1 MGEKDGPPPVRAISE
16 YYQEEKTAMPL
27 PYDLLQFLG
36 LLGAVLLLARPL
48 GTFMARVYNG
58 ERTVLSPILAPGENL
73 FYRICGVERND
84 EMGWQRYA
92 YAMLLFNLA
101 LFLALFAMLLAQPA
115 LPFNPQG
122 LPGLSWPLA
131 LNTAVSFITNT
142 NWQNYAGEST
152 LSYFTQVVGLTV
164 HNFVSAASGMA
175 IVITLIRG
183 FIRRTSASI
192 GNFWVDLT
200 RSVLYILL
208 PLSLLGAVFL
218 VSQGVI
224 QNFSDYKTVL
234 LTQPLSYD
242 KPKLDA
248 MGSPML
254 DQAGKVLTE
263 KVIAREATIPMGPV
277 ASQEAIKELG
287 TNGGG
292 FFNANSAHPFEN
304 PTPLSNFLE
313 VFFILLIPAAL
324 TRTFGV
330 MVGNPKQGRALLG
343 VMLFLFVVAFGV
355 LHASELAST
364 PLLHQM
370 GVAGGNLEG
379 KELRFGLVGTDMF
392 EVATTATSCGAVSAM
407 HDSLTPL
414 GGLVPLS
421 LILLGEIIFGG
432 VGSGLYTMLA
442 FAIIAV
448 FVSGL
453 MIGRTPEYLGKKIE
467 VREMWMSIVII
478 LTAGIVVL
486 ISSGLAM
493 LTPSAVAAMANPGA
507 HGLSEV
513 LYAFA
518 SMANNNGSGF
528 AGLSGNTNFYNLL
541 GALAMLI
548 GRYVPALAVLAMA
561 DGLAKKKY
569 VPPSLGTLPTDQF
582 PFAFWLTLVILIV
595 GALTFFPALAL
606 GPIVEH
612 LAMTGGN

>member
-1 MGEKDGPPPVRAISE
+1 MMAKKMPPHCVEHFETLSGG
-16 YYQEEKTAMPL
+16 KNTAMNL
-27 PYDLLQFLG
+27 PYDLLQFL
-36 LLGAVLLLARPL
+36 LLLAAVLLLSRPL
-48 GTFMARVYNG
+48 GGFMARIYGG
-58 ERTVLSPILAPGENL
+58 ERTFLSPIVAPCESL
-73 FYRICGVERND
+73 FYRLCGVNRND

-92 YAMLLFNLA
+92 LAMLLFNLM
-101 LFLALFAMLLAQPA
+101 LFLALLAMLLAQSA
-115 LPFNPQG
+115 LPFNPHQE

-131 LNTAVSFITNT
+131 LNTAVSFVTNT
-142 NWQNYAGEST
+142 NWQNYSGEST
-152 LSYFTQVVGLTV
+152 LSYFTQMAGLTV

-175 IVITLIRG
+175 IVIALIRG
-183 FIRRTSASI
+183 FVRRSTATI

-208 PLSLLGAVFL
+208 PLSLIGAVFL
-218 VSQGVI
+218 VSQGAI
-224 QNFSDYKTVL
+224 QNFSAYKTV
-234 LTQPLSYD
+234 P
-242 KPKLDA
+242 
-248 MGSPML
+248 
-254 DQAGKVLTE
+254 LTE
-263 KVIAREATIPMGPV
+263 SVTAKEVSIPMGPV

-304 PTPLSNFLE
+304 PTPFSNLME
-313 VFFILLIPAAL
+313 VLLILLIPAAL

-330 MVGNPKQGRALLG
+330 MVGNPRQGTTLLG
-343 VMLFLFVVAFGV
+343 VMLFLFVVAFAV
-355 LHASELAST
+355 LHWSELAST
-364 PLLHQM
+364 PMLHQM

-379 KELRFGLVGTDMF
+379 KELRFGLAGSNMF
-392 EVATTATSCGAVSAM
+392 EVATTATSCGAVTAM

-421 LILLGEIIFGG
+421 LILLGEIVFGG

-478 LTAGIVVL
+478 LVAGVVVL
-486 ISSGLAM
+486 ILSGLAM
-493 LTPSAVAAMANPGA
+493 ITPSAVASMANPGA
-507 HGLSEV
+507 HGLTEV

-518 SMANNNGSGF
+518 SMANNNGSAF
-528 AGLSGNTNFYNLL
+528 AGLTGNTNFYNLL

-561 DGLAKKKY
+561 GGLAGKKY
-569 VPPSLGTLPTDQF
+569 VPPSLGTLPTDKF

-612 LAMTGGN
+612 LSMTGVN

>member
-1 MGEKDGPPPVRAISE
+1 M
-16 YYQEEKTAMPL
+16 TL
-27 PYDLLQFLG
+27 PNDLLQFLG
-36 LLGAVLLLARPL
+36 LLGAVLLLAHPL
-48 GTFMARVYNG
+48 GSFMARVYNG
-58 ERTVLSPILAPGENL
+58 ERTFLSPILAPCESL
-73 FYRICGVERND
+73 FYRICGVDRND

-92 YAMLLFNLA
+92 YAMLLFNLV
-101 LFLALFAMLLAQPA
+101 LFLALLGMLLAQPA
-115 LPFNPQG
+115 LPLNPQG

-131 LNTAVSFITNT
+131 LNTAVSFVSNT
-142 NWQNYAGEST
+142 NWQNYSGEST
-152 LSYFTQVVGLTV
+152 LSYFTQVAGLTV
-164 HNFVSAASGMA
+164 HNFVSAASGMT
-175 IVITLIRG
+175 IVIALIRG
-183 FIRRTSASI
+183 FVRRTTATI

-208 PLSLLGAVFL
+208 PLSLIGAVFL
-218 VSQGVI
+218 VSQGAI
-224 QNFSDYKTVL
+224 QNFRDYKTVP
-234 LTQPLSYD
+234 LTQPLIHD
-242 KPKLDA
+242 KPKLDEL
-248 MGSPML
+248 GSPML
-254 DQAGKVLTE
+254 DQSGKVLTE
-263 KVIAREATIPMGPV
+263 RVTTKEVSIPMGPV

-304 PTPLSNFLE
+304 PSPLSNFMEIL
-313 VFFILLIPAAL
+313 FILLIPAAL
-324 TRTFGV
+324 TRTFGK
-330 MVGNPKQGRALLG
+330 MVGNPRQGAMLLG
-343 VMLFLFVVAFGV
+343 VMLFLFIAAFGV

-364 PLLHQM
+364 PMLHHL
-370 GVAGGNLEG
+370 GIIGGNLEG

-392 EVATTATSCGAVSAM
+392 EVATTAASCGAVTAM

-421 LILLGEIIFGG
+421 LILLGEIVFGG

-442 FAIIAV
+442 FAVIAV

-478 LTAGIVVL
+478 LVAGIMVL
-486 ISSGLAM
+486 ILSGLAM
-493 LTPSAVAAMANPGA
+493 ITPSAVASMANPGP
-507 HGLSEV
+507 HGLTEV

-528 AGLSGNTNFYNLL
+528 AGLTGNTNFYNLL

-548 GRYVPALAVLAMA
+548 GRYVPAVAVLAMA
-561 DGLAKKKY
+561 GGLAGKKY
-569 VPPSLGTLPTDQF
+569 VPPSLGTLPTDKF

-612 LAMTGGN
+612 LSMTGVN

>member
-1 MGEKDGPPPVRAISE
+1 MNL
-16 YYQEEKTAMPL
+16 PL
-27 PYDLLQFLG
+27 DLLQFIV
-36 LLGAVLLLARPL
+36 LLAGVLLLAMPL
-48 GTFMARVYNG
+48 GGYMARVYSG
-58 ERTVLSPILAPGENL
+58 ERTFLSSLLAPCESL
-73 FYRICGVERND
+73 LHRICGLNRND

-92 YAMLLFNLA
+92 LAMLLFNLM
-101 LFLALFAMLLAQPA
+101 LFVTLLLILLGQQL
-115 LPFNPQG
+115 LPLNPQR

-131 LNTAVSFITNT
+131 LNTAVSFVTNT
-142 NWQNYAGEST
+142 NWQNYSGESS
-152 LSYFTQVVGLTV
+152 LSYFTQMVGLTV

-175 IVITLIRG
+175 IAFALIRG
-183 FIRRTSASI
+183 FVRRTTDQI

-208 PLSLLGAVFL
+208 PLSLIAAVFL

-224 QNFSDYKTVL
+224 QNFSASQNV
-234 LTQPLSYD
+234 PLIEETIANS
-242 KPKLDA
+242 PKLDEL
-248 MGSPML
+248 GHPQL
-254 DQAGKVLTE
+254 DRDGKQIID
-263 KVIAREATIPMGPV
+263 KVVVKEATIPMGPV
-277 ASQEAIKELG
+277 ASQEAIKLLG

-304 PTPLSNFLE
+304 PTPLSNFME
-313 VFFILLIPAAL
+313 VLFILLIPAAL
-324 TRTFGV
+324 TRTFGIL
-330 MVGNPKQGRALLG
+330 VGNPRQGRALLG
-343 VMLFLFVVAFGV
+343 VMLFLFVVALGV
-355 LHASELAST
+355 LHWSELAST
-364 PLLHQM
+364 PMLMKL
-370 GVAGGNLEG
+370 GVMGGNLEG
-379 KELRFGLVGTDMF
+379 KELRFGLAGSSMF
-392 EVATTATSCGAVSAM
+392 EVATTATSCGAVAAM

-421 LILLGEIIFGG
+421 LILLGEIVFGG

-478 LTAGIVVL
+478 LIAGIMVL
-486 ISSGLAM
+486 ILSGIAM
-493 LTPSAVAAMANPGA
+493 ITPSAVASMANPGA

-518 SMANNNGSGF
+518 SMANNNGSAF
-528 AGLSGNTNFYNLL
+528 AGLAGNTNFYNLL

-548 GRYVPALAVLAMA
+548 GRYVPAVAVLAMA
-561 DGLAKKKY
+561 GGLAKKKY

-612 LAMTGGN
+612 LTMIGVN